1 MAREF
6 YVRRVVSGGP
16 ESWGPESWGPHSNLN
31 DATEKACE
39 LLKIHGPAA
48 IVSIED
54 DMGFVV
60 MGVGE
65 VRARCK
71 QSGKSQSK

>member
-6 YVRRVVSGGP
+6 YVRRAVSGGP
-16 ESWGPESWGPHSNLN
+16 ESWGPYSNLN
-31 DATEKACE
+31 DAMEKACE
-39 LLKIHGPAA
+39 LLKIHSPAA

-60 MGVGE
+60 MGGGK
-65 VRARCK
+65 VRARC
-71 QSGKSQSK
+71 QQLGKSQSK

>member
-1 MAREF
+1 M
-6 YVRRVVSGGP
+6 
-16 ESWGPESWGPHSNLN
+16 
-31 DATEKACE
+31 EKACG

-60 MGVGE
+60 MSGGD
-65 VRARCK
+65 VRARRG
-71 QSGKSQSK
+71 QLGKSQSK

>member
-16 ESWGPESWGPHSNLN
+16 ESSGPYSNLN
-31 DATEKACE
+31 DAIEMACK

-60 MGVGE
+60 VGGGE
-65 VRARCK
+65 VRARCG
-71 QSGKSQSK
+71 QLGKSQSK